1 MLISANW
8 LSRHVDLEGVD
19 FTTLGDRFTLNVAEL
34 EGIHRV
40 GDQAAACVVGH
51 VLEAVH
57 VEGTHLNLCQVD
69 TGDASPR
76 QIICGAPNVAQGQ
89 YVPVVLPGQTL
100 GELTV
105 GEREVRGHLSQGM
118 IASERELGLSDE
130 HEGIMVLEGSPKP
143 GTRIGDLLDIEDTLF
158 EIDNKSLTHRPDCW
172 GHRGIAR
179 EVAALLGRP
188 LKPTDDAVTYTD
200 ATPISVTVEDPEACP
215 RYLAVTL
222 DGVTVAP
229 SPFWLR
235 VLLHRVGVRA
245 INQVVDATN
254 FVMLDLGNPL
264 HAFDRR
270 EVKGDS
276 IVVRRAADGES
287 FTTLDDAEHS
297 LTSADLLIGDGER
310 GVALAGIMG
319 GQNSEIREDTTQ
331 VVLEAANFHPSI
343 VRMTASRLGIRT
355 DSSARFEK
363 SLDPELALD
372 ASRAFCALLC
382 ELDSGAR
389 VTSALVDVK
398 APRPALPVITLP
410 IDLVDRRL
418 GVALGRETIVNYL
431 ERLGFGVTGDGDVLE
446 VAVPSWRATKDIS
459 IAADLIEEV
468 GRSFGYDNIPPA
480 PPQVVLS
487 RPHPNKQKIFEAD
500 ARTYL
505 TRAAGMD
512 EIMTYAFDT
521 DPHLEIIGAVPES
534 RVLLENPISAEMPAM
549 RTHLGANLLM
559 ALQRNERREER
570 LRVFEIGRVFQ
581 PDADPKALPHQ
592 PVTLGGLVADATLGE
607 DAEAQLFAGLKGALM
622 GLSRAV
628 GRAPLRLV
636 QGGVSHPWAHP
647 VRQAQLLGPDGAV
660 LGYLAD
666 AHPAVLHALDL
677 GHRAALFEIDLDAW
691 RAGDEQGATYRPL
704 PRFPSANRDFAVLV
718 DESIRAG
725 AVSDAIYGAHP
736 DRVRDVTFQ
745 SVYRGQ
751 GVPEGQKSMAW
762 SVTFLD
768 EDTTLND
775 DDVRALETAVW
786 EALKA
791 EVGGT
796 PRA

>member
-19 FTTLGDRFTLNVAEL
+19 FDELGKRFTLNVAEL
-34 EGIHRV
+34 EDVHRV
-40 GDQAAACVVGH
+40 GAQAAACVVGH

-76 QIICGAPNVAQGQ
+76 QIICGAPNIAAGH

-100 GELTV
+100 GELEV
-105 GEREVRGHLSQGM
+105 GERKVRGHLSQGM

-130 HEGIMVLEGSPKP
+130 HEGIMVLEGTPAP
-143 GTRIGDLLDIEDTLF
+143 GTPLGELLAIEDVLF

-188 LKPTDDAVTYTD
+188 LKALEHAVTYTD
-200 ATPISVTVEDPEACP
+200 ARPISVTVEDPEACP
-215 RYLAVTL
+215 RYLAVTI

-229 SPFWLR
+229 SPFWIR

-270 EVKGDS
+270 EVKGDA
-276 IVVRRAADGES
+276 IVVRRAGEGES
-287 FTTLDDAEHS
+287 FTTLDDAEHT
-297 LTSADLLIGDGER
+297 LGPEDLLIGDAER

-319 GQNSEIREDTTQ
+319 GQNSEIRDDTTQ

-418 GVALGRETIVNYL
+418 GIALGRETIVNYL
-431 ERLGFGVTGDGDVLE
+431 ERLGFGVSGDESVLE
-446 VAVPSWRATKDIS
+446 VSVPSWRATKDIS

-487 RPHPNKQKIFEAD
+487 
-500 ARTYL
+500 
-505 TRAAGMD
+505 
-512 EIMTYAFDT
+512 
-521 DPHLEIIGAVPES
+521 
-534 RVLLENPISAEMPAM
+534 
-549 RTHLGANLLM
+549 
-559 ALQRNERREER
+559 
-570 LRVFEIGRVFQ
+570 
-581 PDADPKALPHQ
+581 
-592 PVTLGGLVADATLGE
+592 
-607 DAEAQLFAGLKGALM
+607 
-622 GLSRAV
+622 
-628 GRAPLRLV
+628 
-636 QGGVSHPWAHP
+636 
-647 VRQAQLLGPDGAV
+647 
-660 LGYLAD
+660 
-666 AHPAVLHALDL
+666 
-677 GHRAALFEIDLDAW
+677 
-691 RAGDEQGATYRPL
+691 
-704 PRFPSANRDFAVLV
+704 
-718 DESIRAG
+718 
-725 AVSDAIYGAHP
+725 
-736 DRVRDVTFQ
+736 
-745 SVYRGQ
+745 
-751 GVPEGQKSMAW
+751 
-762 SVTFLD
+762 
-768 EDTTLND
+768 
-775 DDVRALETAVW
+775 
-786 EALKA
+786 
-791 EVGGT
+791 
-796 PRA
+796 